1 MNHSSAKRYN
11 SVIPPY
17 MLNRIIEHGSEPQR
31 RCARQTLVH
40 VNTLM
45 AQPYAK
51 PQKIVT
57 AKAGQ
62 VERDIYDAKNTT
74 RLPGNPCVRKV
85 SQVTAM
91 CRWMKPMIIL
101 A

>member
-31 RCARQTLVH
+31 KCARQTLVH

-57 AKAGQ
+57 AKIAL
-62 VERDIYDAKNTT
+62 N
-74 RLPGNPCVRKV
+74 
-85 SQVTAM
+85 
-91 CRWMKPMIIL
+91 IL
-101 A
+101 I